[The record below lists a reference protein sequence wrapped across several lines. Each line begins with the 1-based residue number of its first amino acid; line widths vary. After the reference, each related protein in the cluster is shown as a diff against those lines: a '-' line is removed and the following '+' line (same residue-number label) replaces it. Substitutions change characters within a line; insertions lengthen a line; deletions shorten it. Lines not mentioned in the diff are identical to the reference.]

1 MRRCG
6 RWGLA
11 VELRKTS
18 ESDFGDGT
26 HVKFFDFGA
35 GPRSAAEELETGFD
49 AGVEIEAADVDA
61 AAKFGTSVFF
71 DELCEDHFQGDP
83 VQRIFGFGR
92 RLHGDRM

>member
-61 AAKFGTSVFF
+61 AAEFGPAVFF
-71 DELCEDHFQGDP
+71 NELSDDHFQRNS
-83 VQRIFGFGR
+83 VE
-92 RLHGDRM
+92 